1 MPLCLVFGTL
11 IALDYAVLLP
21 RFTMEPKK
29 TTKYLF
35 STSEISQLAGGSL
48 DFIEFYG
55 VNCAKLSNAASDG
68 PVFSQGEIVSGVCFP
83 KSQGRISGQFQLKE
97 KEKGSFE
104 VHGEG
109 VFSIQCPNQSLFS
122 ADIVINDIFSKSSDR
137 GQSLMVASGSIK
149 NINYM
154 PFKHPLL
161 AELAMVGQAE
171 IYFIFR
177 SEPEGNLED
186 LEDFEASEDYA
197 DEVLS

>member
-1 MPLCLVFGTL
+1 MKS
-11 IALDYAVLLP
+11 D
-21 RFTMEPKK
+21 K

-48 DFIEFYG
+48 DFVEFYG
-55 VNCAKLSNAASDG
+55 VNCAKLSNASSDG
-68 PVFSQGEIVSGVCFP
+68 PVFSQGEIVAGVCFP
-83 KSQGRISGQFQLKE
+83 KSQGRISGQFHLEE
-97 KEKGSFE
+97 KEKNTFE
-104 VHGEG
+104 VRGEG
-109 VFSIQCPNQSLFS
+109 VFSLQCPNQSLFT
-122 ADIVINDIFSKSSDR
+122 ADIEIKDIFSKSSEG

-161 AELAMVGQAE
+161 AELAMLGQAE

-177 SEPEGNLED
+177 SEPEESLED
-186 LEDFEASEDYA
+186 LETSVEYA